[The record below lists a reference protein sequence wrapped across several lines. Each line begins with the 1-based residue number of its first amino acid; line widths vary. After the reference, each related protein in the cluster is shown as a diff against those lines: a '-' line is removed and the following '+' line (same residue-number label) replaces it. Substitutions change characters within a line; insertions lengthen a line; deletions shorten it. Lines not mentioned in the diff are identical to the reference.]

1 MKIPE
6 KSSKMDQDT
15 LRQLAQQLALWA
27 QEYITGG
34 RSPFR
39 RVETFAPLLTKDGEI
54 APPLIFWINRD
65 SHMAGGAIFFPDR
78 DEPEPLVQGQLCAD
92 ALGLNYYVAWGA
104 NEISLWQLRL
114 NDWEKVKMVPIG
126 RSTNPGPVDFHE
138 ALMAL
143 MEEMKTFSVLGAVSP
158 DKLSPY
164 YLANLSRATLLSLL
178 APLTE
183 HYRIHR
189 GMDNNEQTG
198 YSPER
203 LAMGK
208 AMLTLTRIIALA
220 LNDALPKAVQPAK
233 LEAAVDEAIGKL
245 PSPLPRT
252 MRRLPTEIDLPEEA
266 LVSLHLLLHRLT
278 QLGMARSP
286 DGTLAALEILQK
298 KVASELGGYPL
309 PASIKPGSATVLLIH
324 PNGILDTNTPQMI
337 VASPSMLALQS
348 LLRHGYKL
356 SPPLGYSTDPMTV
369 TPEPAPDH
377 ICGTLMDGRLPTTAE
392 RQSLAAQLRLSWPA
406 RRFRFPPRAP
416 QWTWHLL
423 HLLGIGAEGASFSLA
438 TPPRWL
444 ASSYGRQL
452 LGLILKTCTLEKVWE
467 TDHSLCLQFCKGQQP
482 DTPIVVEHAMQS
494 RCIANA
500 QLHQGHISL
509 LPLALILPVDVWAMI
524 DDARLSIPTQQIWPK
539 LPEEGI
545 FLFTRSTLGRYLWHV
560 TSGGR
565 ALPRRSALRTEVL
578 RQGLPLPSK
587 ATLENLLKLQPKS
600 AGEPSTALLDQEL
613 ALWLGT
619 EADLPVPVKPAV
631 NETCDNRDH
640 DLTEQDL
647 AETVAD
653 LVFMDGIPL
662 FPDHYLYDY
671 YRPEMRTY
679 CFDSPL
685 TLAGEFFGTIELQ
698 ESSGQTLQVEG
709 METAQALVLISALRC
724 GTVDLP
730 VDRTIASTILDR
742 YRTDLRKLRSSLVK
756 EVFRRQAD
764 PQTAKALVEKLW
776 QKQALPPWHLISG
789 T

>member
-1 MKIPE
+1 
-6 KSSKMDQDT
+6 MDQDT

-27 QEYITGG
+27 QEFITGG

-39 RVETFAPLLTKDGEI
+39 RVETFAPLLTEAGEI
-54 APPLIFWINRD
+54 NPPLVFWINRD

-78 DEPEPLVQGQLCAD
+78 DEPEPLFQGQLCAN
-92 ALGLNYYVAWGA
+92 ALGLNYYVAWSA

-114 NDWEKVKMVPIG
+114 NDWEKVKTLPIG
-126 RSTNPGPVDFHE
+126 RSSTPGPVDFHE
-138 ALMAL
+138 ALMSL

-198 YSPER
+198 YSAER

-233 LEAAVDEAIGKL
+233 LEAAVDEAVDKL
-245 PSPLPRT
+245 PSSLRRT

-324 PNGILDTNTPQMI
+324 PNGILETNTPHLI
-337 VASPSMLALQS
+337 VSSPPMLALQS

-356 SPPLGYSTDPMTV
+356 PPPLGYSADPMTV
-369 TPEPAPDH
+369 PPEPAPDH

-452 LGLILKTCTLEKVWE
+452 LGLILKTSTLEKVWE
-467 TDHSLCLQFCKGQQP
+467 TDQSLCLQFSKGQQP
-482 DTPIVVEHAMQS
+482 DTSIVVEHTNQA

-500 QLHQGHISL
+500 QLHQGHLSL
-509 LPLALILPVDVWAMI
+509 LSLALLLPVDVWAMI
-524 DDARLSIPTQQIWPK
+524 EDTRLSIPTQQTWPK

-545 FLFTRSTLGRYLWHV
+545 FLFSRSSLGRYLWHV

-587 ATLENLLKLQPKS
+587 TALENLLKLQPKS
-600 AGEPSTALLDQEL
+600 AGEPPTSLLDQEL

-619 EADLPVPVKPAV
+619 ETDVPVPVKPSA
-631 NETCDNRDH
+631 NETCDNHDH

-647 AETVAD
+647 TETVAD

-698 ESSGQTLQVEG
+698 EAGGHILQVEG

-730 VDRTIASTILDR
+730 VDRTIASTILER

>member
-1 MKIPE
+1 
-6 KSSKMDQDT
+6 MDQDT

-27 QEYITGG
+27 QEFITGG

-39 RVETFAPLLTKDGEI
+39 RVETFAPLLTEAGEI
-54 APPLIFWINRD
+54 NPPLVFWINRD
-65 SHMAGGAIFFPDR
+65 SHMAGGVVFFPDK
-78 DEPEPLVQGQLCAD
+78 DDTEPLLQGQLCAD

-104 NEISLWQLRL
+104 KAIALWQHRL
-114 NDWEKVKMVPIG
+114 NDWEKVKTLPIG
-126 RSTNPGPVDFHE
+126 RHPNPGPVDFHE

-143 MEEMKTFSVLGAVSP
+143 MEDMKTFSVLGAVAP

-178 APLTE
+178 VPLTE

-189 GMDNNEQTG
+189 GMDNTEQNG
-198 YSPER
+198 SSAER
-203 LAMGK
+203 LALGK

-233 LEAAVDEAIGKL
+233 LEAAVDEAIGML

-252 MRRLPTEIDLPEEA
+252 MRRLPTEIDLPGEA

-278 QLGMARSP
+278 QLGMARTP
-286 DGTLAALEILQK
+286 EVTLQALEILQR
-298 KVASELGGYPL
+298 KVATELGGYPL
-309 PASIKPGSATVLLIH
+309 PAPIKQDSATILLIH
-324 PNGILDTNTPQMI
+324 PSGILDTNTPQMI
-337 VASPSMLALQS
+337 VAGPAMLALQS

-356 SPPLGYSTDPMTV
+356 SPPVGYSSDPMTI
-369 TPEPAPDH
+369 PPGPAPNH
-377 ICGTLMDGRLPTTAE
+377 ICGTLMDGRLPTAAE

-423 HLLGIGAEGASFSLA
+423 HLLGLGAEGASFTLA

-452 LGLILKTCTLEKVWE
+452 LGLILETSTLEKVWE
-467 TDHSLCLQFCKGQQP
+467 TDHNLCLQLCKGQQP
-482 DTPIVVEHAMQS
+482 DTSIVVEHTSQS
-494 RCIANA
+494 RCISNA

-509 LPLALILPVDVWAMI
+509 LPLALLLPVDVWAMI
-524 DDARLSIPTQQIWPK
+524 DDGRLSIPTQQTWTK
-539 LPEEGI
+539 LPEDGI
-545 FLFTRSTLGRYLWHV
+545 FLFSRSSLGRYLWHV

-587 ATLENLLKLQPKS
+587 TALENLLKLQPKS

-613 ALWLGT
+613 SLWLGAET
-619 EADLPVPVKPAV
+619 DLPEPIKPAPD
-631 NETCDNRDH
+631 EACDNRDH
-640 DLTEQDL
+640 DLTEHDL
-647 AETVAD
+647 METVAE

-671 YRPEMRTY
+671 YRPEMRSY
-679 CFDSPL
+679 CFDAPL

-698 ESSGQTLQVEG
+698 EAGGHTLQVEG
-709 METAQALVLISALRC
+709 MDTAQALLLISALRS
-724 GTVDLP
+724 GKVDLP
-730 VDRTIASTILDR
+730 ADRAIASSILDR

-776 QKQALPPWHLISG
+776 KKQDLPPWHLISG

>member
-1 MKIPE
+1 
-6 KSSKMDQDT
+6 MDQDT

-114 NDWEKVKMVPIG
+114 NDWEKVKMFPIG